1 MDNKRFQ
8 KLLLPK
14 LTEAMLFTR
23 SRLSLK
29 SANKFYPDKRMIDGL
44 MMSDP
49 KKYRLHSLGGDRD
62 RGAMV
67 RGLRKLNLSS
77 QQLYRKVE
85 EDYRNGKE
93 NAGNCG
99 ENARVAFCY
108 ISENI
113 QKWERLAGTPLKVL
127 SIFISNPVDHCLVLV
142 GTQPVRNN
150 GRILENALIC
160 DPWAKIVCPLAHY
173 SLEWKMKMNKWSNR
187 GLKGKYPGGVY
198 DHFANRDSRE
208 AIRIGKF
215 VIYEQTQYRISQRI
229 HDKKLYSLID
239 PNAIT

>member
-113 QKWERLAGTPLKVL
+113 QNWERLAGTPLKVI
-127 SIFISNPVDHCLVLV
+127 SIFITRPVDHCLVLV
-142 GTQPVRNN
+142 GTQPVHNN
-150 GRILENALIC
+150 GKILENALIC

-187 GLKGKYPGGVY
+187 GLKDRKSTRLNSS
-198 DHFANRDSRE
+198 HS
-208 AIRIGKF
+208 
-215 VIYEQTQYRISQRI
+215 QISYAVFCL
-229 HDKKLYSLID
+229 KKKTKI
-239 PNAIT
+239 